1 MLHVH
6 AFTDDCLGEL
16 DAVGVAQSIAAGE
29 ISPTEAAKA
38 ALARIDVVE
47 PTLGA
52 VAYDDRERALARAA
66 TGDFGG
72 AFAGV
77 PSLIKNNTQFEGI
90 PTLYGS
96 AAPAVVPAAA
106 NEPVADELVATGL
119 NILGATTM
127 PAFGLTATTEFA
139 DRAPTRNPWNTDFSS
154 GASSGGAAALVASGA
169 VPIAHGNDGGG
180 SIRIPAAACG
190 IVGLKPT
197 RGRVAQSAQMKGMP
211 IDLVSNGVL
220 TRTVRDTAHYFAD
233 LERQRRVDSLPPI
246 GLVEGPGTK
255 RLRVAMLNAPLTGRL
270 LDADTSRA
278 LDATVELL
286 ESLGHRVTTIPM
298 PIDRAY
304 INQFTDYWA
313 LMAFGIE
320 RLGAQSIGKGF
331 DRSKVDPFTKGLS
344 SRFMKRFYRLPSS
357 IMGLK
362 RANKAFHAIFDN
374 FDVVLSPTLAH
385 AVPEIGHLDPSG
397 DFDEIFARLID
408 YVAFTPANNT
418 SGGPAITVPLGQ
430 GSNGV
435 PVGIHFSS
443 GLGDERTLLEL
454 AFELEAA
461 KPFAR
466 IQD

>member
-154 GASSGGAAALVASGA
+154 GA
-169 VPIAHGNDGGG
+169 
-180 SIRIPAAACG
+180 
-190 IVGLKPT
+190 
-197 RGRVAQSAQMKGMP
+197 
-211 IDLVSNGVL
+211 
-220 TRTVRDTAHYFAD
+220 
-233 LERQRRVDSLPPI
+233 
-246 GLVEGPGTK
+246 
-255 RLRVAMLNAPLTGRL
+255 
-270 LDADTSRA
+270 
-278 LDATVELL
+278 
-286 ESLGHRVTTIPM
+286 
-298 PIDRAY
+298 
-304 INQFTDYWA
+304 
-313 LMAFGIE
+313 
-320 RLGAQSIGKGF
+320 
-331 DRSKVDPFTKGLS
+331 
-344 SRFMKRFYRLPSS
+344 
-357 IMGLK
+357 
-362 RANKAFHAIFDN
+362 
-374 FDVVLSPTLAH
+374 
-385 AVPEIGHLDPSG
+385 
-397 DFDEIFARLID
+397 
-408 YVAFTPANNT
+408 
-418 SGGPAITVPLGQ
+418 
-430 GSNGV
+430 
-435 PVGIHFSS
+435 
-443 GLGDERTLLEL
+443 
-454 AFELEAA
+454 
-461 KPFAR
+461 
-466 IQD
+466 